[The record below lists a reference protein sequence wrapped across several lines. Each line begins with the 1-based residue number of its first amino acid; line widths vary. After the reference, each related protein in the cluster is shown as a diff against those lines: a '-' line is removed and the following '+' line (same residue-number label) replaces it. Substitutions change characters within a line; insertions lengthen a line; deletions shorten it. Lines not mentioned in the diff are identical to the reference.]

1 MKKIGQ
7 FFKTNWK
14 KLLVLIVVIAVIA
27 GIVYLG
33 FRAYDK
39 YKDNLLNDPSWL
51 SQNIS
56 LEKNSEG
63 VYEVKKD
70 EKISIFTINYQ
81 DVIEK
86 KIEELKDQA
95 DYSLDS
101 PLIIYNPYGTGNL
114 SYYIYYTSDNDSKL
128 DYTIKTDGYSDFK
141 ETLTSDLNKT
151 KEYQLIGFVPGEVN
165 TLTLIE
171 TGSNGDEKE
180 KSYTITT
187 PKITGDIDSKL
198 EVVDGNES
206 ADELTDGL
214 YAVLGHDKNYNSNIY
229 LYDNEGVLREEF
241 VLDSY
246 RADRIIF
253 DGNYMYYAYNK
264 KGIVKVNKFGKI
276 EKFYDLG
283 NYTMHHDM
291 VYDEDNNRFVI
302 LVNENGADTIED
314 VIITVDLDSGNVEK
328 ILDMKDLLPE
338 FYLNAVKPEG
348 KNTYGG
354 YELDWIHLNSLSLI
368 GNDIVLSSRE
378 LSTII
383 YISNAYTDPSVKYL
397 LTDESVTEDTSY
409 GDLLYEKVGDFV
421 SQAGQ
426 HSITYY
432 TDDDLDDGEYYLY
445 MFNNNYQGARTR
457 PNFDWSNY
465 PGTGTY
471 NEGETSYFYQY
482 KVNENDKTYELVKSF
497 SIPYSSIVSDVEIL
511 DDDGNIVVGSGKDNS
526 FGEYDNDG
534 NLIRQFNYNSKK
546 YAYRVFKYKFNNLFD

>member
-314 VIITVDLDSGNVEK
+314 AIITVDLDSGNVEK

>member
-465 PGTGTY
+465 PGIGTY